1 MQRRQQKKMYLI
13 GGLIILAAC
22 IIATFALYGTAI
34 VVQKIK
40 RFGPESRER
49 VMAGEHADM
58 AMKCLIADSCLKML
72 IAGILSYALIRIA
85 YVARNN
91 H

>member
-1 MQRRQQKKMYLI
+1 MYLI
-13 GGLIILAAC
+13 GGLIVLAAC
-22 IIATFALYGTAI
+22 IIATFALYGTAMA
-34 VVQKIK
+34 VQQIK
-40 RFGPESRER
+40 RLGPKSREM
-49 VMAGEHADM
+49 VMSGEHADM
-58 AMKCLIADSCLKML
+58 AMKCLVADSCLKML

>member
-1 MQRRQQKKMYLI
+1 M
-13 GGLIILAAC
+13 
-22 IIATFALYGTAI
+22 
-34 VVQKIK
+34 
-40 RFGPESRER
+40 S
-49 VMAGEHADM
+49 GEHADM

>member
-1 MQRRQQKKMYLI
+1 MYLI
-13 GGLIILAAC
+13 GGIIVLAAC
-22 IIATFALYGTAI
+22 IIASFALYGTAMA
-34 VVQKIK
+34 VQQIK
-40 RFGPESRER
+40 RFGPDSRDR
-49 VMAGEHADM
+49 VMQGEHADM

-85 YVARNN
+85 YVSRNN